1 MERDTA
7 RERTRA
13 RIFADYFKLYT
24 EGNGE
29 PLEYLKEKDY
39 MTRHDFLKD
48 YYTICRVE
56 KQL

>member
-1 MERDTA
+1 MEGDTA
-7 RERTRA
+7 RERRRA
-13 RIFADYFKLYT
+13 RIFADCFKLST

-39 MTRHDFLKD
+39 MIRRDFFKD
-48 YYTICRVE
+48 YYTLCRVE